1 MSFVPFIQPN
11 PNETAGVPN
20 DTKPK
25 RGIRMFQQM
34 KRGIDQLGRA
44 MLILALALS
53 LIGMF
58 VSGTTGWLRILLSL
72 LSGALLVL
80 IVLRMMSKDFN
91 KRYQENMKYLT
102 YETAVRDWFRR
113 TFRTKGAAYRS
124 APRAKRAHK
133 NPTWSEMKQYKYLIC
148 PQCAQRLRVPR
159 GKGRIRVTCTN
170 CGNVFETR
178 S

>member
-1 MSFVPFIQPN
+1 
-11 PNETAGVPN
+11 
-20 DTKPK
+20 
-25 RGIRMFQQM
+25 MFQQM
-34 KRGIDQLGRA
+34 KRGIDELGRA
-44 MLILALALS
+44 MLIFALALS
-53 LIGMF
+53 LIGML
-58 VSGTTGWLRILLSL
+58 VSGTVGWLRIVFSL

-80 IVLRMMSKDFN
+80 MVIRMMSK
-91 KRYQENMKYLT
+91 
-102 YETAVRDWFRR
+102 DWFRR
-113 TFRTKGAAYRS
+113 TFRAKRTGAKSGTTRAKGAQ
-124 APRAKRAHK
+124 K

>member
-1 MSFVPFIQPN
+1 
-11 PNETAGVPN
+11 
-20 DTKPK
+20 
-25 RGIRMFQQM
+25 MFQRM
-34 KRGIDQLGRA
+34 KRGIDELGRA
-44 MLILALALS
+44 MLILALVLS
-53 LIGMF
+53 ITGML
-58 VSGTTGWLRILLSL
+58 VSQTAGWLRAVLSL

-80 IVLRMMSKDFN
+80 MLIRMMSKDFN
-91 KRYQENMKYLT
+91 KRNQENMKYLT

-113 TFRTKGAAYRS
+113 TFRTKRAGANSGAT
-124 APRAKRAHK
+124 RAKRAQK
-133 NPTWSEMKQYKYLIC
+133 NPSWSEMKQYKYLIC

>member
-1 MSFVPFIQPN
+1 MHAYPK
-11 PNETAGVPN
+11 N
-20 DTKPK
+20 DLDQNQSE
-25 RGIRMFQQM
+25 GYRMFQQQR
-34 KRGIDQLGRA
+34 RGIDQLGRT
-44 MLILALALS
+44 MLIAALALS
-53 LIGMF
+53 LIGML
-58 VSGTTGWLRILLSL
+58 VSRTAGWLRVVLSL

-102 YETAVRDWFRR
+102 YENAVKDWFRR
-113 TFRTKGAAYRS
+113 TFRTKGVGGSYR
-124 APRAKRAHK
+124 APRAKSGGK
-133 NPTWSEMKQYKYLIC
+133 NPTWDELKQYKYLIC